1 MKILVISDVHGN
13 LPALEAVLADAGYF
27 DAVWCLGDL
36 VGYGPQPNE
45 CVERVRSLPKLICLV
60 GNHDAASLGSLD
72 LEDFNSE
79 AQKSIRWMMD
89 HLSPDNKAFLGGLP
103 EKYHF
108 NNFTMVHGSP
118 RYPIWEYI
126 LNIEDARNNFHAFT
140 TRYCLVGHTHVPVI
154 FHRQKKEEQVQM
166 EIPPAG
172 IVVKLKPHSILNPGS
187 VGQPRDHNPNASYAI
202 YDLSMGTWVYHRVAY
217 NYKLVQ
223 RMIEDAGLPLRN
235 AARLEGGW

>member
-1 MKILVISDVHGN
+1 MKILVISDIHGN
-13 LPALEAVLADAGYF
+13 LPALEAVLADAGTF

-45 CVERVRSLPKLICLV
+45 CVERVRNLPKLICLM

-79 AQKSIRWMMD
+79 AQKSVQWMMD
-89 HLSPDNKAFLGGLP
+89 HLSEENKAYLDGLP

-108 NNFTMVHGSP
+108 NAFTMVHGSP

-126 LNIEDARNNFHAFT
+126 LTTEDARHNFHAFST
-140 TRYCLVGHTHVPVI
+140 KYCLVGHSHVPAI
-154 FHRQKKEEQVQM
+154 FIHHKNDAQIHM

-172 IVVKLKPHSILNPGS
+172 IVSKLRPRAILNPGS

-202 YDLSMGTWVYHRVAY
+202 CDLSQGTWELRRVAY
-217 NYKLVQ
+217 NYQLVQ
-223 RMIEDAGLPLRN
+223 KMIELAGLPLRN